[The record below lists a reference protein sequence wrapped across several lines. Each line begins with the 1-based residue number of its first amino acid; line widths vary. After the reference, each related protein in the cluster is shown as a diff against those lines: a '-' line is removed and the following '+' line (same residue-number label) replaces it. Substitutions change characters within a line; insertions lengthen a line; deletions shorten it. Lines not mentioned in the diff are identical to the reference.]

1 VNPILIA
8 MSEKIQNQE
17 NTDKKI
23 KMNGIVITELDFGRV
38 KYMLVRVFIPKNDS
52 HYIVIADY
60 NDNGNN
66 TLIVKACGLYPED
79 ALSMAV
85 KKADSAGNSEEI
97 EKLYM
102 LLGKFEL
109 DRWNGNIQL

>member
-1 VNPILIA
+1 
-8 MSEKIQNQE
+8 MSEKTQNTGNE
-17 NTDKKI
+17 NKKI
-23 KMNGIVITELDFGRV
+23 EMNGIVVSELDFGRV

-52 HYIVIADY
+52 HYIVMAEY
-60 NDNGNN
+60 NDNDNDNSSN
-66 TLIVKACGLYPED
+66 TIIVKSCGLYPED

-85 KKADSAGNSEEI
+85 KKADIAGNSEEI

-109 DRWNGNIQL
+109 DRWNGKIE